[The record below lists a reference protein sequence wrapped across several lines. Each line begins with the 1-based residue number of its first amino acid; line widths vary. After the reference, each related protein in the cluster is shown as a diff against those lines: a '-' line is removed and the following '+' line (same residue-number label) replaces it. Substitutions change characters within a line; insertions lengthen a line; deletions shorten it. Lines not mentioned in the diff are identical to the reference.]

1 MELHKGVV
9 CTQSLPM
16 IASSSL
22 PCISSALLR
31 RGYCLGVTLNG
42 DTPLLF
48 PEVWCFLQLFSLEV
62 FLLDAIYAPSW
73 SPSLLGARTKPSVY
87 ELNDWL
93 ARLAEL
99 AFNDVEQR
107 VPMTGHALPLGF
119 TLFFPMYF
127 FFLSYSV
134 SENTMQGGTQEESN
148 SAPR

>member
-1 MELHKGVV
+1 MHPKSAHACFKSASLHLFS
-9 CTQSLPM
+9 TPQTR
-16 IASSSL
+16 
-22 PCISSALLR
+22 LLF
-31 RGYCLGVTLNG
+31 GGHIKW

-48 PEVWCFLQLFSLEV
+48 PEVLCFLQLFSLEV

-73 SPSLLGARTKPSVY
+73 SPSLLGARTKPPSVY

-93 ARLAEL
+93 ARPPEL